1 MLQDHNLVRSQCA
14 TPLLLWVQV
23 LSAAAYV
30 FCADL
35 QSVPAGGAHSVS
47 FINFAL
53 VQDTRPATSDW
64 PSIAPE
70 GPHIY
75 ARIAVRRALS
85 LSFHTH
91 LCSQRIP

>member
-1 MLQDHNLVRSQCA
+1 M
-14 TPLLLWVQV
+14 PLLIIVLVSLQV
-23 LSAAAYV
+23 LTATAYV

-70 GPHIY
+70 GPHVY
-75 ARIAVRRALS
+75 ARIAIRRAPS
-85 LSFHTH
+85 
-91 LCSQRIP
+91 IPPASVLAGALRRKKD